1 MDRIYGATE
10 ALEFVRNVDFK
21 PNEAAFDES
30 MKG

>member
-10 ALEFVRNVDFK
+10 ALDFVRNVDFK
-21 PNEAAFDES
+21 PNEAAFDDT